1 MSTRT
6 MKMLGV
12 GIAAI
17 AFLLVTIPVLK
28 SSVVY
33 ADSGDHNKD
42 HRDNGDHDNN
52 KDHRDNGDHD
62 HDHDRD
68 HNKDH
73 RDNHNDRDHDRDK
86 K

>member
-1 MSTRT
+1 MSTIT

-12 GIAAI
+12 GIAGI

-28 SSVVY
+28 SSVAY

-42 HRDNGDHDNN
+42 HRDNGDHDNY
-52 KDHRDNGDHD
+52 
-62 HDHDRD
+62 RD

>member
-28 SSVVY
+28 SSVAY

-42 HRDNGDHDNN
+42 HGDNE
-52 KDHRDNGDHD
+52 DHD
-62 HDHDRD
+62 HGDHGDHDRD

-73 RDNHNDRDHDRDK
+73 GDHHNDRDHDRDK

>member
-1 MSTRT
+1 MSTSR

-28 SSVVY
+28 SSVAY

-42 HRDNGDHDNN
+42 HGDH
-52 KDHRDNGDHD
+52 GD

-73 RDNHNDRDHDRDK
+73 GDHHNDRDHDRDK

>member
-28 SSVVY
+28 SSVAY

-42 HRDNGDHDNN
+42 HGDNG
-52 KDHRDNGDHD
+52 D

-73 RDNHNDRDHDRDK
+73 VDHHND
-86 K
+86 

>member
-1 MSTRT
+1 SYARSMMSTRT

-28 SSVVY
+28 SSVAY

-42 HRDNGDHDNN
+42 HG
-52 KDHRDNGDHD
+52 
-62 HDHDRD
+62 
-68 HNKDH
+68 
-73 RDNHNDRDHDRDK
+73 DNHNDRDHDRDK

>member
-42 HRDNGDHDNN
+42 HGDH
-52 KDHRDNGDHD
+52 GDHD
-62 HDHDRD
+62 HDHD

-73 RDNHNDRDHDRDK
+73 GDHHNDRDQDRDK

>member
-28 SSVVY
+28 SSIAY

-42 HRDNGDHDNN
+42 Q
-52 KDHRDNGDHD
+52 RDNGDHD
-62 HDHDRD
+62 HD
-68 HNKDH
+68 
-73 RDNHNDRDHDRDK
+73 RDK

>member
-17 AFLLVTIPVLK
+17 AYLLVTIPVLK
-28 SSVVY
+28 SSVAY

-42 HRDNGDHDNN
+42 HRDNGDHD
-52 KDHRDNGDHD
+52 
-62 HDHDRD
+62 
-68 HNKDH
+68 
-73 RDNHNDRDHDRDK
+73 HNDRDHDRDK

>member
-28 SSVVY
+28 SSVAY

-42 HRDNGDHDNN
+42 HGDNE
-52 KDHRDNGDHD
+52 DHD
-62 HDHDRD
+62 HDHDHGDHGDHDRD

-73 RDNHNDRDHDRDK
+73 GDQHNDRDHDRDK

>member
-28 SSVVY
+28 SSVAY

-42 HRDNGDHDNN
+42 LGDNE
-52 KDHRDNGDHD
+52 DHD
-62 HDHDRD
+62 HDHDHGDHGDHDRD
-68 HNKDH
+68 HNRDH
-73 RDNHNDRDHDRDK
+73 GDHHNDRDHDRDK

>member
-6 MKMLGV
+6 MKMLGI

-28 SSVVY
+28 SRVAY

-42 HRDNGDHDNN
+42 HRDNGDHN
-52 KDHRDNGDHD
+52 HRHY
-62 HDHDRD
+62 HD
-68 HNKDH
+68 HNKGH

>member
-28 SSVVY
+28 SSVARFAMQVCKIREKR
-33 ADSGDHNKD
+33 SPK
-42 HRDNGDHDNN
+42 
-52 KDHRDNGDHD
+52 
-62 HDHDRD
+62 
-68 HNKDH
+68 
-73 RDNHNDRDHDRDK
+73 
-86 K
+86 

>member
-1 MSTRT
+1 

-28 SSVVY
+28 SGVAY
-33 ADSGDHNKD
+33 ADSG
-42 HRDNGDHDNN
+42 
-52 KDHRDNGDHD
+52 
-62 HDHDRD
+62 D

>member
-17 AFLLVTIPVLK
+17 AFLFVTIPVLK
-28 SSVVY
+28 SSVAY
-33 ADSGDHNKD
+33 ADSGDH
-42 HRDNGDHDNN
+42 N

>member
-28 SSVVY
+28 SSVAH
-33 ADSGDHNKD
+33 ADSG
-42 HRDNGDHDNN
+42 
-52 KDHRDNGDHD
+52 
-62 HDHDRD
+62 D

>member
-17 AFLLVTIPVLK
+17 AFLLVTISVLK
-28 SSVVY
+28 SSVAY
-33 ADSGDHNKD
+33 ADSGDHNKY
-42 HRDNGDHDNN
+42 HW
-52 KDHRDNGDHD
+52 DNGDHD
-62 HDHDRD
+62 HDLYRD

-73 RDNHNDRDHDRDK
+73 RDNHNDREHDRDK

>member
-28 SSVVY
+28 SSVAY

-42 HRDNGDHDNN
+42 HRDNGDH
-52 KDHRDNGDHD
+52 DHD